1 MKKFTF
7 ITAGLSGLM
16 MLGANAASAEVNI
29 PQISLPIQ
37 TNAGNPNVEI
47 FDCGADFNVVSG
59 YIGWTGEDTKVS
71 LGEVDFGSDGN
82 KFKAASIEL
91 ANGWYCDGFAILHA
105 GPDYENSV
113 PFTQIPLNETGGYD
127 NFVTYATNFTCNIPE
142 ESWSNGPAMEGITY
156 TKPTG
161 KQNVYL
167 TFVIGAGNIRSVNF
181 YSQDLTDADFKRN
194 FNEDGTPGLDDKI
207 ALLAPNEYEAYGD
220 ISLRI
225 NSTESTAFNPEEF
238 PDTRLDGESWGWTG
252 NGFIAD
258 YGNVDF
264 GNGDYKQAV
273 VNLTHWSEN
282 LNDYL
287 ELYIDDTTAGNKIA
301 SFWAG
306 RNLENKVYTNLAKD
320 INAISGTHKVLVK
333 WIGGSTNLHHIE
345 FVKETVW
352 PIATDCGIVLEDVE
366 PAEDAFHMTFIDQPE
381 GQGNPWY
388 YAVRAKGQY
397 ESAGNIGYTKNGT
410 VLEFYD
416 ANGDGVDF
424 GDGSY
429 KRIIVNHA
437 CEQTFNGTIDQSNF
451 SFYLD
456 LDPDFMLSDEDF
468 DQNLDDILAD
478 HEPICQV
485 RLQGTGAWGTRK
497 RTAGNIVAPVS
508 GKHSLFMVYNS
519 TKNPN
524 VGANVFDIYM
534 DKVAASS
541 VDSVSKDNNN
551 NNVNV
556 YTAAGEIIVVADM
569 PTNAEIYSL
578 NGQLVKAVAVD
589 GETSIDMARG
599 FYILRATNAEGT
611 ASFKVIVK

>member
-7 ITAGLSGLM
+7 ITASLTGLM
-16 MLGANAASAEVNI
+16 MLGGNVANAELNI
-29 PQISLPIQ
+29 PKISLAIQ
-37 TNAGNPNVEI
+37 TGANNPNVEI
-47 FDCGADFNVVSG
+47 FDCGANFNVVSN

-71 LGEVDFGSDGN
+71 LGEVDFGADGN
-82 KFKAASIEL
+82 KFKAASIDL
-91 ANGWYCDGFAILHA
+91 ANGWFCDGFAILHA

-113 PFTQIPLNETGGYD
+113 PFTQIALNETGGYD
-127 NFVTYATNFTCNIPE
+127 NFVTYASNFSCNTPE

-167 TFVIGAGNIRSVNF
+167 TFVVGAGNIRSINF
-181 YSQDLTDADFKRN
+181 YEQELVPADFKRN
-194 FNEDGTPGLDDKI
+194 LNDDGTPGNDDMI
-207 ALLAPNEYEAYGD
+207 ALLAPDEYAEYSD
-220 ISLRI
+220 ISLRL
-225 NSTESTAFNPEEF
+225 NSTESVAMNPDEF

-252 NGFIAD
+252 NGFLAD

-264 GNGDYKQAV
+264 SNGYKQV
-273 VNLTHWSEN
+273 LINFTHWSEN
-282 LNDYL
+282 LGDYIN
-287 ELYIDDTTAGNKIA
+287 LYIDEVAEANMIA
-301 SFWAG
+301 SFWCG

-320 INAISGTHKVLVK
+320 LKSISGTHKVIAK
-333 WIGGSTNLHHIE
+333 WVGGSINLHHID
-345 FVKETVW
+345 FVKDNVW

-366 PAEDAFHMTFIDQPE
+366 PAADAFHMTFIDCPE
-381 GQGNPWY
+381 GQGNPWW

-410 VLEFYD
+410 VIEFYD
-416 ANGDGVDF
+416 ETGDGVDF

-437 CEQTFNGTIDQSNF
+437 CEPTYNGTIDQSNF
-451 SFYLD
+451 SFYID
-456 LDPDFMLSDEDF
+456 LDPDFMYSDEDF

-478 HEPICQV
+478 HEPVCKV

-497 RTAGNIVAPVS
+497 RTAGNFITPVS

-519 TKNPN
+519 TYNTN
-524 VGANVFDIYM
+524 AGANVFDIYM

-569 PTNAEIYSL
+569 PTTAEIYSL